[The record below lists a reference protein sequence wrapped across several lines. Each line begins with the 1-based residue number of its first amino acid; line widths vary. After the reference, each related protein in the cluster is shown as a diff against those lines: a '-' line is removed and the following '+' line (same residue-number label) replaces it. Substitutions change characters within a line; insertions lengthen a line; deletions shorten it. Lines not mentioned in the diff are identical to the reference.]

1 MKRGVLNDDILVELE
16 QIIPEYLPFQH
27 LKLLRFLPFIDHTV
41 KNKGIFKKDQVTR
54 EEFEILSYLV
64 EKRHLDLSL
73 LNGQAISS
81 IINPKY
87 KKVVSSMINPKYKI
101 KIRDYKFYNLMQR
114 ALWFSYVERR
124 LPWEK

>member
-73 LNGQAISS
+73 LTKQTVN
-81 IINPKY
+81 
-87 KKVVSSMINPKYKI
+87 SMMDNKYKI
-101 KIRDYKFYNLMQR
+101 KIREYKFYHLMQR